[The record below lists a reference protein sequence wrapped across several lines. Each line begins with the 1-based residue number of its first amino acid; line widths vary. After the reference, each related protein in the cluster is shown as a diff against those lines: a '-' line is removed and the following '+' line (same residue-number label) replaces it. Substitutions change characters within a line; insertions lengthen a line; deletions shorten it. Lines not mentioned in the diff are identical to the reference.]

1 MWPYYPELLSRP
13 VPRYTSYPT
22 AAEFHEGV
30 GADEYATALRNI
42 APGTPLSLYLHI
54 PFCEKICWY
63 CGCNTGAAS
72 KAQRLAAYLDALE
85 AELALVAK
93 YIGGRGFVQRI
104 AFGGGSP
111 NALST
116 VEFVRLLDRII
127 TVFAAGRPEISV
139 EIDPR
144 GFTSEWALVMAA
156 SNVSRVSMGVQT
168 FTPHVQAAIGRVQP
182 FAMIETCVSA
192 LRSRGI
198 RAINFDMMYGLP
210 HQSLED
216 LRDSLHQ
223 AIGLRPT
230 RIALF
235 GYAHLPTMIPR
246 QRRID
251 THALPDADLRFQQSA
266 LGFDMLVAAGYE
278 PIGFDHFA
286 LPEDPLAIAA
296 KAGKVRRNFQGF
308 TEDSNE
314 TLLGFG
320 ASSISM
326 LPGLLVQNEKNIGA
340 YRNKVNAGL
349 FAASRGFVPDA
360 EDMEHSRWIE
370 RLLCDGH
377 VEVPADAHP
386 KGALRPFEE
395 RGLAKWCGD
404 ELVIEESGRPY
415 ARCIA
420 AAFDRFRQSDNVKA
434 ASQAV

>member
-30 GADEYATALRNI
+30 GAQDYADALR
-42 APGTPLSLYLHI
+42 AVEPGTPLSLYLHI
-54 PFCEKICWY
+54 PFCEQICWY

-93 YIGGRGFVQRI
+93 HIGGRGFVQRI

-116 VEFVRLLDRII
+116 VEFVRLMDRIV
-127 TVFAAGRPEISV
+127 TVFAAGQPEISV

-144 GFTSEWALVMAA
+144 GFSAEWALVLAA

-168 FTPHVQAAIGRVQP
+168 FTPHVQEAIGRVQP
-182 FAMIETCVSA
+182 LSLIETCVSS

-198 RAINFDMMYGLP
+198 KAINFDMMYGLP

-216 LRDSLHQ
+216 LSDSLQQ
-223 AIGLRPT
+223 AIRLRPT

-235 GYAHLPTMIPR
+235 GYAHLPSMIPR

-251 THALPDADLRFQQSA
+251 TDALPDADLRFKQSA
-266 LGFDMLVAAGYE
+266 LGFEMLVAAGYE

-308 TEDSNE
+308 TEDANE

-326 LPGLLVQNEKNIGA
+326 LPGLMVQNEKNIGA
-340 YRNKVNAGL
+340 YRDRVNAGSL
-349 FAASRGFVPDA
+349 AAVRGFVPDA
-360 EDMEHSRWIE
+360 EDREHSRWIE

-377 VEVPADAHP
+377 VEVRADAHP
-386 KGALRPFEE
+386 IKALQPFEE
-395 RGLAKWCGD
+395 RGLTKWRGD
-404 ELVIEESGRPY
+404 ELVIEDSGRPY

-420 AAFDRFRQSDNVKA
+420 AAFDRFRQSDTMMA
-434 ASQAV
+434 ASQPV